1 MVEILIE
8 EGEKVERKR
17 DNIRIII
24 RSIDMRYW
32 RTSPAAWRLSATS
45 WAECCA
51 ASHTH
56 VPCERERE
64 REKEKERDREIQR
77 DRESAREIQKETEK
91 KKSLIFY

>member
-77 DRESAREIQKETEK
+77 ETERVRERYRK
-91 KKSLIFY
+91 RQRKRNH